1 MRALAVL
8 IMILAAGSLVA
19 ATSCSRSIV
28 DKRAARPGLMERVKQ
43 DAVTG
48 EVTDFGKKYVAV
60 RQDNGE
66 TIRVRV
72 DESTKM
78 DTVQVGDRVKAYTD
92 EVGYAST
99 LRRLAKD

>member
-1 MRALAVL
+1 MRLIAVL
-8 IMILAAGSLVA
+8 VMILTCGSLMA
-19 ATSCSRSIV
+19 ATACSRNVV
-28 DKRAARPGLMERVKQ
+28 DKRAAKPGMMERVKK

-48 EVTDFGKKYVAV
+48 EVTDFGKRYVAV

-66 TIRVRV
+66 TVRVRV

-92 EVGYAST
+92 DAGYAST
-99 LRRLAKD
+99 LQRLARD